1 MADSERSST
10 ESFLLFLSGAIA
22 GAALTVLLS
31 PELRRKASDR
41 FQTAYSTIRDET
53 TEFLEN
59 EREVLAEG
67 AKKLSSEAGALKT
80 AYRAGW
86 NAFREALEKKDEPT
100 DTTRP
105 SS

>member
-10 ESFLLFLSGAIA
+10 ESVLLFLSGAVA
-22 GAALTVLLS
+22 GAALVVLMS
-31 PELRRKASDR
+31 PELRRKAGER
-41 FQTAYSTIRDET
+41 LQTAYSTIRDET
-53 TEFLEN
+53 TEFLES

-67 AKKLSSEAGALKT
+67 AKRLTTEAGALKT

-86 NAFREALEKKDEPT
+86 NAFREALEKKDEPEA
-100 DTTRP
+100 TRP